1 MGVCLKCKLD
11 PCQCDALEDIG
22 MAQQDASEESAMSAE
37 QANEE

>member
-22 MAQQDASEESAMSAE
+22 MAQQDASEDPPMSAE